1 MRQRALFSF
10 PRRRPA
16 ALLALLASF
25 GSIVAL
31 WGTAAGAL
39 GASAGLVPTCPG
51 SELTTMLPHPDCVF
65 RPWASPLAA
74 HIDGTATLTK
84 PPTREGK
91 TWNMKFTVT
100 VKYNPPY
107 KQLCNPAGTQAADI
121 PCQFPGPSF
130 SIPGAYLPH
139 GTTFQGPSPYMLS
152 KNCPDLSGTCVET
165 FDVNVYSVY
174 GRLVFIVNMSL
185 NYLTKNPGNVNGF
198 AGFEVPLVVT
208 LPKLKGASPTRL
220 NK

>member
-1 MRQRALFSF
+1 MRQRPFFSMTW
-10 PRRRPA
+10 RRTA
-16 ALLALLASF
+16 ASLALLATLLS
-25 GSIVAL
+25 GAAL
-31 WGTAAGAL
+31 WGAATGAL
-39 GASAGLVPTCPG
+39 GASTGLAPTCRG
-51 SELTTMLPHPDCVF
+51 SEMTTPLPHADCVF

-74 HIDGTATLTK
+74 HISGTATLTK

-100 VKYNPPY
+100 VKYTPPY
-107 KQLCNPAGTQAADI
+107 KQLCNPAGTPSSGI
-121 PCQFPGPSF
+121 PCQFPGVAF

-139 GTTFQGPSPYMLS
+139 GTTLQGPSPYMLA